1 MYIGGVYNKLRFG
14 DILKGYPSIIP
25 TIEGP
30 FLDSITDH
38 KIDYD
43 IQNYLVI
50 MDPCCAIERKSLS
63 LTLLKN
69 IDSNVW
75 DTPYLA
81 EDITRINDLQFPINC
96 AHPTTWNRYSEE
108 EKRALL
114 SADKRYPY
122 NNYFIYEP
130 IPDFKEYEIK
140 RGRKYVLK
148 EDDKTKLPYYD
159 YEEERIRYCT
169 RCYMID
175 FKKIFHINCNKI
187 KNQNR
192 YPLHEEIQ
200 KSKIAELSVNAREKL
215 RLKMASYYGTP
226 AHEDLEFLE

>member
-1 MYIGGVYNKLRFG
+1 MYIGGVYTRLRFG

-43 IQNYLVI
+43 IQNFLVI
-50 MDPCCAIERKSLS
+50 MDPCCAIERNSLS
-63 LTLLKN
+63 LTLLTK

-81 EDITRINDLQFPINC
+81 ENIARINDLQSPINC
-96 AHPTTWNRYSEE
+96 AHPTTWNKYKEE
-108 EKRALL
+108 EKRMLL
-114 SADKRYPY
+114 SSDYRYPY
-122 NNYFIYEP
+122 NNYFVYDP
-130 IPDFKEYEIK
+130 IPEFDEYPITG
-140 RGRKYVLK
+140 RGNYVLK
-148 EDDKTKLPYYD
+148 EDVDTGLPHYTL
-159 YEEERIRYCT
+159 EGKISHT
-169 RCYMID
+169 TSCYMID

-192 YPLHEEIQ
+192 VPLDGEIQ
-200 KSKIAELSVNAREKL
+200 KSKVAELDAKAREKL
-215 RLKMASYYGTP
+215 RNKMATYYGTP
-226 AHEDLEFLE
+226 APEDIALLS

>member
-1 MYIGGVYNKLRFG
+1 MYIGGLYTTLRFG

-30 FLDSITDH
+30 FLNSITNH
-38 KIDYD
+38 KINYN

-50 MDPCCAIERKSLS
+50 MDPCCAIERNSLS
-63 LTLLKN
+63 LTLLTK

-81 EDITRINDLQFPINC
+81 EDITRINDLQSPINC
-96 AHPTTWNRYSEE
+96 AHPTTWIKYSDG
-108 EKRALL
+108 EKKALL
-114 SADKRYPY
+114 SSDFRYPY

-130 IPDFKEYEIK
+130 IPGFKEYEISG
-140 RGRKYVLK
+140 RGKFVLK
-148 EDDKTKLPYYD
+148 EDDETKLPN
-159 YEEERIRYCT
+159 YELEGKISHPT

-192 YPLHEEIQ
+192 YPLHEDIQ
-200 KSKIAELSVNAREKL
+200 KSKVAELDPQAREKL
-215 RLKMASYYGTP
+215 RNKMASYYGTP
-226 AHEDLEFLE
+226 APEDIALLL